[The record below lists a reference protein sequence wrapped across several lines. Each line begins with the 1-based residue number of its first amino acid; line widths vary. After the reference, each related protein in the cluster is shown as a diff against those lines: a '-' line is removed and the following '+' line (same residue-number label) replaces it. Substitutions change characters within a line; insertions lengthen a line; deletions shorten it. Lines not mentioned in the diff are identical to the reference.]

1 MRWSE
6 IKGTTYILSD
16 SGIVRNTKTGKVL
29 KPKARK
35 YLTVT
40 LCVDGIA
47 KDVAIHRLV
56 AEYYVPNPNNL
67 PVVRHKDGDTS
78 NYDYTNLCWGTY
90 SDNMEDA
97 IRNNEN
103 PGVRGRVVLQYKNGG
118 VVARY
123 RSLASTARAIG
134 LAKPN
139 NGGASHIKR
148 ACESNEVKTL
158 FGFTFAYEKE
168 GDSYQME

>member
-35 YLTVT
+35 Y
-40 LCVDGIA
+40 
-47 KDVAIHRLV
+47 
-56 AEYYVPNPNNL
+56 
-67 PVVRHKDGDTS
+67 
-78 NYDYTNLCWGTY
+78 
-90 SDNMEDA
+90 
-97 IRNNEN
+97 
-103 PGVRGRVVLQYKNGG
+103 PGVRGRVVLQYKNGE
-118 VVARY
+118 VVARH
-123 RSLASTARAIG
+123 RSLASAARAIG

-148 ACESNEVKTL
+148 ACESNGVKIL

-168 GDSYQME
+168 GDSYQVE